1 MEALF
6 GVPNMPDWLRYPLGV
21 TLAYLAGLFM
31 LIILTH
37 PIYNYWEIVGAAL
50 IGFLIYVISEVY
62 KGVQKARA
70 VPNWA

>member
-6 GVPNMPDWLRYPLGV
+6 GVPKLPDWLRYPLGV

-31 LIILTH
+31 LIILTR
-37 PIYNYWEIVGAAL
+37 PIYNHWEIVGAAL

-70 VPNWA
+70 VPTWA